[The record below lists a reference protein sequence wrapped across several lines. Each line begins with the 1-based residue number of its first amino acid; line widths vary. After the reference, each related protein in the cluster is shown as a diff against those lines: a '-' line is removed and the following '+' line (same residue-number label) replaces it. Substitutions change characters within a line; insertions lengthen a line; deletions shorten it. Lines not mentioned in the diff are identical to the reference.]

1 MADTMSLKQILS
13 NSLNQTARVIVPS
26 LPYAALFV
34 LTLGGLVWAAGA
46 LPDGSAGSA
55 GFSVVALV
63 TLFTHSLFSA
73 RMYHVDLVPEAG
85 LIRSAW
91 ILTLAWLLVI
101 VVAAIGASIILL
113 FFSLIGSSLGVAA
126 NESGQDITDMTAQ
139 MRANGTFWPL
149 FGVFLATIFGVFWF
163 AVRMM
168 LFAAASAT
176 RGRVHVFRTWSWT
189 KGHFRTLGPAMG
201 LMVALPV
208 LVLSS
213 VASAAAA
220 FVAGPVAGT
229 VLVMIILLPSAW
241 LGHGF
246 AASAYQSLAPKTDP
260 RTGGLH
266 DAADAF

>member
-1 MADTMSLKQILS
+1 MAVAIPLSQILSESLKQA
-13 NSLNQTARVIVPS
+13 ARMIVPS

-34 LTLGGLVWAAGA
+34 LALGGLVWAAGA
-46 LPDGSAGSA
+46 LPDGFA
-55 GFSVVALV
+55 GFMMFSALSLA

-73 RMYHVDLVPEAG
+73 SMYRVALAPEAG

-91 ILTLAWLLVI
+91 ILTLAWLLVM

-126 NESGQDITDMTAQ
+126 TERGQDITDMTAQ

-149 FGVFLATIFGVFWF
+149 FAIFLATLFGMFWF

-176 RGRVHVFRTWSWT
+176 MGSVHVFRSWSWT
-189 KGHFRTLGPAMG
+189 KGQFRTLGPAMIV
-201 LMVALPV
+201 LVAVPV
-208 LVLSS
+208 LVLSY

-220 FVAGPVAGT
+220 MITGPVTGAM
-229 VLVMIILLPSAW
+229 LVMAILLPSAW

-246 AASAYQSLAPKTDP
+246 AASAYRRLAP
-260 RTGGLH
+260 
-266 DAADAF
+266 DAHIDAP